1 MLARHTPERLDAR
14 IPCGTE
20 PVLGDAAG
28 PIVLLATARDA
39 ARWNALE
46 VVRSAATGETIIRV
60 GRVELARIAATGP
73 ATRCRLDVS
82 LRGTGW
88 TVRQSGVLDRSGTLA
103 SPARVFGLIT
113 QLDLRVH
120 PALGVTIRP
129 IAQDTRASTAQTALR
144 MLAALLLVAATVLVL
159 SAGPRRRAP
168 TFRRVRVAPQ
178 DFVVA
183 FVLAA
188 WWLLAPLHYDD
199 GWVRAR
205 QTNSLASGG
214 FSNYYEH
221 WGSNLP
227 LDVWLEW
234 LQRLVVA
241 HTSALAV
248 DRLPSMLLLAATWCV
263 CRVSLARSLGRSPTG
278 REPAWWAAALTFCL
292 GSMAFGVTLRP
303 EPMVA
308 LLATAVLA
316 SCLAYLAKPAIDVL
330 LFALVLCGLAVTVHP
345 AGAVAGAPLVLCL
358 PQIVRDARARISIS
372 VLPLLA
378 ALLIGGA
385 WTLLLAFMDADTQS
399 RETDADLIRSAGGHS
414 DGILQELQRYGRL
427 GENGASPVRR
437 LFVGLLL
444 LAAVTGIAALLRR
457 RPLATCLPSAS
468 VAVSLLLLSIT
479 PSKWIW
485 HFGALIGVGAVAV
498 GFETYRLGDARSSQ
512 RARTAFAAAVAG
524 IALAAAVEA
533 NHSGPLDTGRLDW
546 SVIPAWYLLALLAAG
561 AGVLVAGRRKLP
573 RRPTLVVLPA
583 ILASTIGMTMLLF
596 TADTAATSGW
606 TAARQAAASLVG
618 RDACGVAS
626 DLVVAAPSGARL
638 AAPDVASPSRRL
650 SSVAGTPAEVSPAL
664 LDAAGETRWFDVGRA
679 PIGLFIG
686 GSWAPRQALLVS
698 WGRRG
703 ASGVERL
710 GSGEADLRQSTEGP
724 DFAHWRFVTE
734 ASFPTRP
741 LGAKMVRFRLGRP
754 TGRSSAR
761 ITSPTTSVDMPLS
774 RLLERKETRSLVS
787 PFLFEA
793 MPCASLPS
801 LAYGVAA
808 PPEVLVEY
816 DPGPPL
822 TAPTSPFV
830 GLSEVFDVDRFPVR
844 SPVDR
849 GALFV
854 YRVRPDPRDAVAPA
868 TERVVS

>member
-1 MLARHTPERLDAR
+1 M
-14 IPCGTE
+14 
-20 PVLGDAAG
+20 
-28 PIVLLATARDA
+28 
-39 ARWNALE
+39 
-46 VVRSAATGETIIRV
+46 
-60 GRVELARIAATGP
+60 
-73 ATRCRLDVS
+73 
-82 LRGTGW
+82 
-88 TVRQSGVLDRSGTLA
+88 LDRSGTLA

-113 QLDLRVH
+113 QLDLRAH

-168 TFRRVRVAPQ
+168 TFRRVRVTPQ

-183 FVLAA
+183 FVLGA

-227 LDVWLEW
+227 LDMWLEW
-234 LQRLVVA
+234 LQRFVVA

-248 DRLPSMLLLAATWCV
+248 DRIPSMLLLAATWWM
-263 CRVSLARSLGRSPTG
+263 CRASLTRTLGRNPSG
-278 REPAWWAAALTFCL
+278 REPAWWAAALTFCV
-292 GSMAFGVTLRP
+292 GCMAFGVTLRP

-308 LLATAVLA
+308 VLATAVLA
-316 SCLAYLAKPAIDVL
+316 SCLAYLAKPAIDL
-330 LFALVLCGLAVTVHP
+330 LLLALVLCGLAVTVHP
-345 AGAVAGAPLVLCL
+345 AGAVAAAPLILCL

-385 WTLLLAFMDADTQS
+385 WTLLLAFLDADTQS
-399 RETDADLIRSAGGHS
+399 RETDAELIRSTGGHS

-457 RPLATCLPSAS
+457 RRLATCLPSAS
-468 VAVSLLLLSIT
+468 VALSLLLLPIT

-485 HFGALIGVGAVAV
+485 HFGALIGVGAVALGV
-498 GFETYRLGDARSSQ
+498 ETYRLGDARSSQ
-512 RARTAFAAAVAG
+512 RARTLFAAAAVG
-524 IALAAAVEA
+524 IALAAGVEA
-533 NHSGPLDTGRLDW
+533 YHSGPLDTGQLDW
-546 SVIPAWYLLALLAAG
+546 SVIPAWYVLAVLAGG
-561 AGVLVAGRRKLP
+561 AGVLVAGRRRLL
-573 RRPTLVVLPA
+573 RRPTLVVLPV

-596 TADTAATSGW
+596 AADTAATSGW
-606 TAARQAAASLVG
+606 TAARQATSSLVG

-626 DLVVAAPSGARL
+626 DLVVSAPSGVRL
-638 AAPDVASPSRRL
+638 AAPEVASRSRRL
-650 SSVAGTPAEVSPAL
+650 SSVVGTPAEVSPAR

-686 GSWAPRQALLVS
+686 GGWSPDRTS
-698 WGRRG
+698 SSPG
-703 ASGVERL
+703 AVEAHRVLSGSVLAKPIFINR
-710 GSGEADLRQSTEGP
+710 AEGP

-734 ASFPTRP
+734 ASFPARP
-741 LGAKMVRFRLGRP
+741 LGARFVRFRLGGSDRP
-754 TGRSSAR
+754 LLGANHVADDVRRHAPQPPPRAGRKPDRSCPRSSSRRCRAHRFLAR
-761 ITSPTTSVDMPLS
+761 LRRRRAPRGARRIRPGSSSRHRRAPSSASPRCSTP
-774 RLLERKETRSLVS
+774 
-787 PFLFEA
+787 PA
-793 MPCASLPS
+793 PCALACRSWRSVRLPR
-801 LAYGVAA
+801 
-808 PPEVLVEY
+808 
-816 DPGPPL
+816 
-822 TAPTSPFV
+822 TS
-830 GLSEVFDVDRFPVR
+830 G
-844 SPVDR
+844 SPR
-849 GALFV
+849 
-854 YRVRPDPRDAVAPA
+854 RRWPA